1 MQRGTGDVHI
11 VVSAAFHTRRQ
22 EHAHLAI
29 SFIGEDIVDAHRVG
43 EEHLVEFR
51 QRQHHVLVC
60 HQVSVTKSDDEI
72 LCLDWCFRAV
82 VSLKHQEFAVG
93 MCH

>member
-29 SFIGEDIVDAHRVG
+29 SFIGGELPFALISLPLLMLYNGKRGQMPGVVFYAFYPVHLIVLRSIARIAFG
-43 EEHLVEFR
+43 
-51 QRQHHVLVC
+51 
-60 HQVSVTKSDDEI
+60 I
-72 LCLDWCFRAV
+72 PAV
-82 VSLKHQEFAVG
+82 
-93 MCH
+93 